1 VTSADQPSVLVLAGG
16 PDAERDVSLESAA
29 AIAEALRAARHET
42 HTLEIDDPDP
52 EDLASTLAEWPGDV
66 VFPAL
71 HGPFGEGGPLQD
83 LLSAAGRP
91 YVGAGPRAA
100 RLAMDKVAAKT
111 TAAALGAAVT
121 PTAVFDPSDPAL
133 PIDLPFVLKPVRE
146 GSTIGLS
153 ICRSRHDWDLAR
165 KAAARRAR
173 PAMIEPLLVGR
184 EVTVGI
190 LENRALPLVEITP
203 ADGIYDYQ
211 AKYQRDDTRYTA
223 NPALPAGTAERATRD
238 ALALARTIG
247 CADLARA
254 DFIVDAAGVPWLLE
268 INTMP
273 GFTSH
278 SLVPMAAR
286 AAGLELPELCSRL
299 VASAAAERAQPPS
312 AHGAV
317 A

>member
-1 VTSADQPSVLVLAGG
+1 MTSADLPSVLVLTGG
-16 PDAERDVSLESAA
+16 PDAEREVSLESAA
-29 AIAEALRAARHET
+29 AVAAALRAAGHDTTEA
-42 HTLEIDDPDP
+42 EIDEHDASA
-52 EDLASTLAEWPGDV
+52 LAALLEAMPRDV
-66 VFPAL
+66 VFPAI

-83 LLSAAGRP
+83 LLTAAGRS

-100 RLAMDKVAAKT
+100 RLAMDKVATKT

-121 PTAVFDPSDPAL
+121 PTAVFDPADPAL

-153 ICRSRHDWDLAR
+153 ICRTRQAWALAH
-165 KAAARRAR
+165 KAAKRRAR
-173 PAMIEPLLVGR
+173 PAMIEPLLSGR
-184 EVTVGI
+184 EVTVGV
-190 LENRALPLVEITP
+190 LEGRSLPLVEIAP
-203 ADGIYDYQ
+203 ASGVYDYQ
-211 AKYQRDDTRYTA
+211 AKYERDDTRYA
-223 NPALPAGTAERATRD
+223 VRPALPPGAAERATRD
-238 ALALARTIG
+238 ALALATAIG
-247 CADLARA
+247 CTDLARA
-254 DFIVDAAGVPWLLE
+254 DFIVTPDGVPWLLE

-299 VASAAAERAQPPS
+299 VARAAARAWRPQP
-312 AHGAV
+312 HGAC